1 MARIDAFLESLER
14 PEQILPQLIREL
26 ADKVND
32 AVNAEAKS
40 LTAVKAAQR
49 RLDEATGRA
58 LRFEK
63 GAAQAVLIDDI
74 ETARQALA
82 AQIESEKMVEK
93 NRKILDAS
101 SAALLAAR
109 QTRTQLQKNLKEL
122 RSRKNHIISRSRQAD
137 IKKTTISSHEK
148 INVSATDN
156 ILDAVSRIEAKIDLD
171 EATLEVQNDIAR
183 TIDPA
188 LPIERIEQ
196 FENNAEINRRLD
208 LLRKNSKNQ
217 SQ

>member
-109 QTRTQLQKNLKEL
+109 QTRIQLQDNLKEL
-122 RSRKNHIISRSRQAD
+122 RSRKNHIINRSRQAD
-137 IKKTTISSHEK
+137 IKKTTIFSHEK

-196 FENNAEINRRLD
+196 LENNAEINRRLD
-208 LLRKNSKNQ
+208 LLRKNTKKQ